1 MARLVP
7 EQRHVGGSDGLVS
20 LWQPGQGNRIGVSVL
35 VLELYLEPA
44 LAFPGDKYRCLHSH
58 AVAELPP
65 LFQALR
71 LAFKSGQANWAPFQ
85 SPRVN
90 VRALARCDAQ
100 GDPGKPVGR
109 QHHWGLGARHGLP
122 RLLRGPTLVRAA
134 AGPLASRW
142 RWASWLELPG
152 GANEELASRSR
163 LQRFAL

>member
-90 VRALARCDAQ
+90 VRALARCARRPRETS
-100 GDPGKPVGR
+100 GSR
-109 QHHWGLGARHGLP
+109 GLGARHGLP